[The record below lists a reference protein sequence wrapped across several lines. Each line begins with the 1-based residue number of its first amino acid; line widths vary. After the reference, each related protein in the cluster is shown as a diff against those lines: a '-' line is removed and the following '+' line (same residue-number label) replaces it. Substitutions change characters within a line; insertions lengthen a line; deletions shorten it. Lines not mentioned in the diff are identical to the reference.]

1 MNTIINSINRNDIIE
16 TTKNQVFELL
26 KKSIKPEF
34 LNRIDDLI
42 MFTPLNEAEIRQIV
56 ELQVGG
62 ISKMLQDS
70 GIMFSLTSK
79 AIDYISNEGY
89 DPQFGARPIKRA
101 LQRLV
106 LDELS
111 TQIIAGKINKDK
123 PIVIDFVDDKLVMKN
138 E

>member
-1 MNTIINSINRNDIIE
+1 MEFRMVSI
-16 TTKNQVFELL
+16 
-26 KKSIKPEF
+26 SIMFTQKQDQ
-34 LNRIDDLI
+34 IDDLI